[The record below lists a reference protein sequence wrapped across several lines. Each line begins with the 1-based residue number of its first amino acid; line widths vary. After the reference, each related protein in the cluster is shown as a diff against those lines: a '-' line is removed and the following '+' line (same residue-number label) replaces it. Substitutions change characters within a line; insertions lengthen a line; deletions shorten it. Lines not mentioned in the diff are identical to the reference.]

1 MSEAVVTTISSRRQ
15 LRCLD
20 SCANYAFAKAHH
32 DRLLDVEQDV
42 DALIGLFDLAVT
54 WGELD
59 YSKQH
64 LVEPRSWSDF
74 VSTHRWQDAERAEQI
89 FQLAIDVALRSGA

>member
-1 MSEAVVTTISSRRQ
+1 MSEAVVTTIGSRRQ
-15 LRCLD
+15 VSCLD
-20 SCANYAFAKAHH
+20 SCATHTSAKAHH
-32 DRLLDVEQDV
+32 DRLLTVERDVN
-42 DALIGLFDLAVT
+42 ALIELFDLAVT

-64 LVEPRSWSDF
+64 LVEPRCWSDF
-74 VSTHRWQDAERAEQI
+74 VATHRWQDAERAEQI